1 VEAHDVAEAK
11 RLLEAT
17 PTEELAGELA
27 WSAGDQGCA
36 AILELALGYL
46 PWAGDDERW
55 HWVMIQPIRGAG
67 GDAADNE
74 GFFESMAVLLRH
86 GVDPNVHRFGQR
98 MLHFAAAHH
107 GPVGERARARFA
119 AMLIDAGAR
128 LDVRD
133 DLLRSTPLGWACRW
147 GREPLVELLI
157 ERGAPV
163 EEVDAE
169 AWATPRAWARKM
181 KRDGVLA
188 ILDRRDRFM

>member
-1 VEAHDVAEAK
+1 
-11 RLLEAT
+11 
-17 PTEELAGELA
+17 
-27 WSAGDQGCA
+27 
-36 AILELALGYL
+36 
-46 PWAGDDERW
+46 
-55 HWVMIQPIRGAG
+55 M
-67 GDAADNE
+67 
-74 GFFESMAVLLRH
+74 
-86 GVDPNVHRFGQR
+86 
-98 MLHFAAAHH
+98 
-107 GPVGERARARFA
+107 
-119 AMLIDAGAR
+119 
-128 LDVRD
+128 DVRD